1 MRPEINEGI
10 ILLVED
16 RPDEVE
22 LMKQALHQ
30 AGIPN
35 PLRVLSDGA
44 EAIAYIEGR
53 DRYSDR
59 AAWPLPRVLLLDLKL
74 PKRSGLEVVA
84 CAKKDPRMRRVPA
97 IIITSSREASDMEK
111 AYAAGANSYLVKP
124 TSFRDFVETMK
135 HTGTYWIHYN
145 AGLEP

>member
-1 MRPEINEGI
+1 MTRELNKGL

-30 AGIPN
+30 AGITN

-44 EAIAYIEGR
+44 EAIAYFDGV
-53 DRYSDR
+53 DRYADR
-59 AAWPLPRVLLLDLKL
+59 AAWPLPQLILLDLKL
-74 PKRSGLEVVA
+74 PKRSGLDVVA
-84 CAKKDPRMRRVPA
+84 WAKKDLRLRRIPT
-97 IIITSSREASDMEK
+97 IIVTSSRESSDMER

-124 TSFRDFVETMK
+124 TSFREFVETMK
-135 HTGTYWIHYN
+135 ITATYWINYN
-145 AGLEP
+145 SGLIP

>member
-1 MRPEINEGI
+1 MTRELNDGL

-44 EAIAYIEGR
+44 EAISYFEGR
-53 DRYSDR
+53 DRYADR
-59 AAWPLPRVLLLDLKL
+59 GAWPLPRLILLDLKL
-74 PKRSGLEVVA
+74 PKRSGLDVVA
-84 CAKKDPRMRRVPA
+84 WAKKDPRLRRIPA
-97 IIITSSREASDMEK
+97 IIVTSSREISDMEK

-124 TSFRDFVETMK
+124 TSFREFVETMK
-135 HTGTYWIHYN
+135 ITGTYWIHHN
-145 AGLEP
+145 ACLEP

>member
-1 MRPEINEGI
+1 MTRESSGGV

-30 AGIPN
+30 AGIDN

-44 EAIAYIEGR
+44 EAIAYFEGR
-53 DRYSDR
+53 DRFADR
-59 AAWPLPRVLLLDLKL
+59 GAWPLPSLVLLDLKL
-74 PKRSGLEVVA
+74 PRRSGLDIVA
-84 CAKKDPRMRRVPA
+84 WAKRDPRLKRIPV
-97 IIITSSREASDMEK
+97 IVVTSSREASDMEK

-124 TSFRDFVETMK
+124 TSFREFVETMK
-135 HTGTYWIHYN
+135 ITGTYWIHYN
-145 AGLEP
+145 AGLAP

>member
-1 MRPEINEGI
+1 MTRESNNGL

-30 AGIPN
+30 AGITN

-44 EAIAYIEGR
+44 EAIAYFEGVNR
-53 DRYSDR
+53 YADRS
-59 AAWPLPRVLLLDLKL
+59 AWPLPRLILLDLKL
-74 PKRSGLEVVA
+74 PKRSGLDVVA
-84 CAKKDPRMRRVPA
+84 WAKKDPRLRRIPTV
-97 IIITSSREASDMEK
+97 IVTSSRENSDMER

-124 TSFRDFVETMK
+124 TSFREFVETMK
-135 HTGTYWIHYN
+135 ITATYWINHN
-145 AGLEP
+145 SGLAP

>member
-1 MRPEINEGI
+1 MSRETNDGL

-30 AGIPN
+30 AGITN
-35 PLRVLSDGA
+35 PLRVLGDGE
-44 EAIAYIEGR
+44 EAISYFEGR
-53 DRYSDR
+53 DRYADR
-59 AAWPLPRVLLLDLKL
+59 DSWPLPRLILLDLKL

-84 CAKKDPRMRRVPA
+84 WAKRHPRLRRIPS
-97 IIITSSREASDMEK
+97 IIVTSSREASDMEK

-124 TSFRDFVETMK
+124 TSFREFVETMK
-135 HTGTYWIHYN
+135 ITGSYWIHHN
-145 AGLEP
+145 AGLEA